1 MNSTRRNFHGDY
13 LYKKRQLFISKSDYG
28 GEINISVFILNEIC
42 GILSQNQSGF
52 MRVKYPEYP
61 SRMSCLYV
69 SKTFEE
75 AETYWKNEQ
84 ISSDVPLVAEM
95 LVDGTITVMEVIKE
109 INANVD

>member
-1 MNSTRRNFHGDY
+1 
-13 LYKKRQLFISKSDYG
+13 
-28 GEINISVFILNEIC
+28 
-42 GILSQNQSGF
+42 
-52 MRVKYPEYP
+52 
-61 SRMSCLYV
+61 MSCLYV